1 MASVFLSYSRDDA
14 ARIRLLAAALDRAGH
29 TVWWDQYIPG
39 GDEFEGAI
47 EKALASADVVVV
59 AWSESSIHSGWVR
72 DEAAA
77 GRDNH
82 RLVPVTLD
90 GCLPPMGFRQY
101 QTINLS
107 QWKGSPRAR
116 PLIPLFDAV
125 ASKAGA
131 AGLNESRR
139 DLAPVIRRLQ
149 PDARRSW
156 VALSVVLLL
165 ILAGGVLYPRI
176 ATWTRAS
183 ALAPKVSLGQFAVIS
198 ADLPRELSQ
207 VISQEVLA
215 AFGAENAVA
224 VITAGSGGGT
234 PSAPFLMD
242 GSIRKLDDVVRFT
255 ISLTSEQ
262 SGVVVWSKAYDHA
275 VADSLAP
282 RQVAVEASQVVR
294 CGLWGASSYRERMS
308 DQALVLYFQF
318 CNEFWGGS
326 SNETTILDA
335 ARRVTVAVPDFS
347 FGWSALALAAVP
359 LSHRAGSAEADQ
371 LRKEAIEAAE
381 KSIVLDPL
389 NPEGFMAMAG
399 LLPLDRFTER
409 ERLLKKAISVRPTEC
424 GCERQSYGDFLTSV
438 GRMAEAVE
446 QYERARAMM
455 PLAPNSNVRF
465 VHALYMVGQDDQAD
479 LILAQMLELW
489 PNADSLRLLKMKSAY
504 WTKRYDEA
512 LVVLRSPDLHM
523 SQAQRDAL
531 IATFEALVSK
541 SSARK
546 AEAVELLRGL
556 SSDARNNDRL
566 IVAALAAL
574 GDQDAALVAAR
585 NLVRSRGN
593 MNAAVLFEPNLAA
606 ASLTPPFAELVKQLG
621 LTGYWR
627 TTKFIPDVCREAKK
641 PVFCT

>member
-14 ARIRLLAAALDRAGH
+14 ARIRLLAAALERAGH
-29 TVWWDQYIPG
+29 AIWWDQHIPG

-47 EKALASADVVVV
+47 EKALASAEIVVV

-77 GRDNH
+77 GRDNN

-101 QTINLS
+101 QTIDLS
-107 QWKGSPRAR
+107 QWKGRSRSRLLA
-116 PLIPLFDAV
+116 PLIDGV
-125 ASKAGA
+125 AGKAGA
-131 AGLNESRR
+131 AGSGESRR
-139 DLAPVIRRLQ
+139 QLAPAIRRLH
-149 PDARRSW
+149 PDPRRSW
-156 VALSVVLLL
+156 VAVVLVLLL
-165 ILAGGVLYPRI
+165 ILAGGALYPRI
-176 ATWTRAS
+176 AAWTGTS
-183 ALAPKVSLGQFAVIS
+183 ALSPKVSLGEFAVIS

-207 VISQEVLA
+207 VISQEILA

-224 VITAGSGGGT
+224 VVTAGGGGGA
-234 PSAPFLMD
+234 PSAPFVMD
-242 GSIRKLDDVVRFT
+242 GSIRKLDDAVRFT
-255 ISLTSEQ
+255 ISLKSEQ
-262 SGVVVWSKAYDHA
+262 SGVVIWSKAYDHA

-294 CGLWGASSYRERMS
+294 CGLWGASSYRARMS
-308 DQALVLYFQF
+308 DQALVLYLQF

-326 SNETTILDA
+326 SSETTILDA

-359 LSHRAGSAEADQ
+359 LSHRAGSADAEQ
-371 LRKEAIEAAE
+371 LRKEAIKAAE
-381 KSIVLDPL
+381 KSIDLDPL
-389 NPEGFMAMAG
+389 NPEGYMAMAG
-399 LLPLDRFTER
+399 LLPLERFTER

-465 VHALYMVGQDDQAD
+465 VHALYMVGQHDQAD

-504 WTKRYDEA
+504 WTERYDEA

-546 AEAVELLRGL
+546 AEADKLLRGL
-556 SSDARNNDRL
+556 SSDARKNDRL

-593 MNAAVLFEPNLAA
+593 MHAAVLFEPNLAA
-606 ASLTPPFAELVKQLG
+606 ASHTPPFAELVKQLG